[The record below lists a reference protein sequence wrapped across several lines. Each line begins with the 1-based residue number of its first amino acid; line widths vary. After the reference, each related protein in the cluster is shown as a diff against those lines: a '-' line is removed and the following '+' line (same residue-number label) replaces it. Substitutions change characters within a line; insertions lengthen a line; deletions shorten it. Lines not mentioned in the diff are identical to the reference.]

1 MSAITD
7 NLLPYLLAITV
18 ALLAWGIYQVLGG
31 LSDER
36 AKLKERLNN
45 DGKSSDG
52 FDPATLTVVRREQ
65 QISGISGALAMIP
78 FMRDLAKRIAQT
90 WPSFSLAKFFF
101 LSIALGTFGYFI
113 LFFVTG
119 LPLLGAAVGLVFAVS
134 PYVSLNMSRN
144 KRQRAFLDQL
154 PEALDF
160 LSRILRAGHS
170 LSTGLQMMADELPQ
184 PLSGEFRRCYDS
196 HSVGQALED
205 SLKDTAIRVDN
216 SDFGFF
222 VTAILIQRQTGG
234 DLSEVLTNISDMIRQ
249 RIRLAQHVK
258 AKTAEGRFT
267 GYILVVFPVILFF
280 VSYYLNPGYA
290 SVLLHTNTGLMLL
303 GIAAGMLMMGS
314 YAIKKITTIKV

>member
-1 MSAITD
+1 MNATILPFLVATTVI
-7 NLLPYLLAITV
+7 LLI
-18 ALLAWGIYQVLGG
+18 WGIYQVLGG

-36 AKLKERLNN
+36 KKIQERLSGE
-45 DGKSSDG
+45 GKASEG
-52 FDPATLTVVRREQ
+52 FDPATLTVVRRVQ
-65 QISGISGALAMIP
+65 KIGGVSGTLAHLPLLGTM
-78 FMRDLAKRIAQT
+78 AQKIAQV
-90 WPSFSLAKFFF
+90 WPRFSLAKFVFV
-101 LSIALGTFGYFI
+101 IFGM
-113 LFFVTG
+113 T
-119 LPLLGAAVGLVFAVS
+119 LLGFSIMFVVTASGLLGGVVALVFGFAPILVLNSAV
-134 PYVSLNMSRN
+134 NR
-144 KRQRAFLDQL
+144 RQRNFNDQL

-196 HSVGQALED
+196 HSVGQALEE

-216 SDFGFF
+216 PDFGFF

-249 RIRLAQHVK
+249 RIRLQQHVK

-280 VSYYLNPGYA
+280 VSYYLNPKYA
-290 SVLLHTNTGLMLL
+290 SVLLHTTTGIELLCVAGAMLML
-303 GIAAGMLMMGS
+303 GTW
-314 YAIKKITTIKV
+314 AIQKITTIKV